1 MATLTT
7 TPEKLMQLN
16 YEYAVDLQ
24 QLFNSIQQ
32 IAMNADVSSENVQIS
47 SLARIGAG
55 LINPFLFDQLE
66 EFIKDTQNGK

>member
-32 IAMNADVSSENVQIS
+32 IAMNADVSRENVQIS